1 MYRRVLKYASLLSTV
16 ILLFT
21 SCEQIDIE
29 DIENEIL
36 ETSNVKLTTRAETGI
51 IYPLTIMA
59 FDKETE
65 NMVSLIE
72 QKSASNSIT
81 LNLPKG
87 EYRFVAVSG
96 LSFPE
101 DLDELALS
109 NVIEMSEG
117 FSESPLMMGSANINL
132 KSDAS
137 VNISMYNVVTAL
149 SFRLW
154 DIPDNIEDVEITLS
168 DLYSYISFDGEY
180 DYSTP
185 VTLFCS
191 KNGKEWTTP
200 VVYTFPSPDKR
211 LVLSITLTDSNGN
224 SQTYGYTY
232 NSAIEANTP
241 YNFTGSYIQGFNV
254 NGTISINGWNE
265 PKTIEFTFGRDNE
278 NNSNINHTDFFPS
291 SCSIWNGHFV
301 AYSEMNEDETE
312 ADVMLLSLEEWD
324 NIASVEYSG
333 SKTESLANS
342 YTENDLTDWSV
353 PTSEEVNI
361 MKEFCGGE
369 NFSTM
374 NNLITSN
381 EGIIVTAEGTD
392 VNKQSLRY
400 LCDDLQKT
408 YSWKSGSKISDAGL
422 SRTYNLRLIKWIR
435 LKKN

>member
-1 MYRRVLKYASLLSTV
+1 MYRKALKYASILSAI

-29 DIENEIL
+29 EIKHETL
-36 ETSNVKLTTRAETGI
+36 ETSNVKLTTRAESKI
-51 IYPLTIMA
+51 IYPLTFIA

-65 NMVSLIE
+65 NMVSFTE
-72 QKSASNSIT
+72 QESASNNVS

-87 EYRFVAVSG
+87 EYRFVVISG
-96 LSFPE
+96 LYLPDE
-101 DLDELALS
+101 LKELALS

-117 FSESPLMMGSANINL
+117 FSETPLMMGSADINL
-132 KSDAS
+132 KSDAN
-137 VNISMYNVVTAL
+137 VNIAMYNVVTAL

-154 DIPDNIEDVEITLS
+154 DIPDNIEDVEITIS
-168 DLYSYISFDGEY
+168 VLYSYISFDGEY

-185 VTLFCS
+185 VTLLCT
-191 KNGKEWTTP
+191 KNGEEWVTP

-211 LVLSITLTDSNGN
+211 LVLSITMTDSKGN

-278 NNSNINHTDFFPS
+278 NNSDINYTDIIPS

-312 ADVMLLSLEEWD
+312 ADVMLLSLNEWD

-342 YTENDLTDWSV
+342 YTENGITGWFV

-361 MKEFCGGE
+361 MKDFCGGD
-369 NFSTM
+369 NFNTM

-381 EGIIVTAEGTD
+381 GGIAVTAEGKD
-392 VNKQSLRY
+392 ANQQSLRY

-408 YSWKSGSKISDAGL
+408 YSWKSGSNISNAGL
-422 SRTYNLRLIKWIR
+422 SRTYNLRLIKWIKI
-435 LKKN
+435 KKN